1 MMFITRY
8 IALIFTLVMIISLST
23 TNAMWAKLSDTELI
37 EKSDV
42 IITAELIGQTQVDIN
57 QAEFVVG
64 VLKVE
69 EVLKG
74 DKGLA
79 VILLAL
85 PSSESPRSST
95 DIFYKDG
102 QKGLWFLR
110 ERNAKGET
118 GMYLAD
124 HPQRFVSEKH
134 ADAQVEIIRNI
145 LKDKK
150 IDNIK

>member
-1 MMFITRY
+1 VKYFSGY
-8 IALIFTLVMIISLST
+8 LVLIIVLGFIISLQT
-23 TNAMWAKLSDTELI
+23 ANAMWVKLSDTELV

-42 IITAELIGQTQVDIN
+42 IITAELTGQTQVDIN
-57 QAEFVVG
+57 QAKFVVG

-74 DKGLA
+74 DKGQT

-85 PSSESPRSST
+85 PSAEGPRSST

-110 ERNAKGET
+110 EQKAESGT
-118 GMYLAD
+118 GIYLAD
-124 HPQRFVSEKH
+124 QPQRFVSEKH
-134 ADAQVEIIRNI
+134 AVAQIEIIRNI

-150 IDNIK
+150 TDNIK